1 MLKHVPN
8 ILTIIR
14 FLLIPFIVVAILQQN
29 YILAFILL
37 TVSAIT
43 DILDGTIARKFDCI
57 SNFGKLVDPLADKA
71 TQIAV
76 LAALTIG
83 SIIPIWILV
92 VVFVKEAIM
101 IAGASFLYGKE
112 LIVSSKW
119 WGKLATVLFY
129 IAIVISLCQ
138 QQFASFLTAS
148 ENVFAK
154 IFLVADTPFYVLA
167 LITTVFSL
175 LMYFN
180 AFYRHGYLKVNTEN
194 VKGANLDLRTKK
206 KDKQKKEKP
215 EIFLWS
221 FLFVIF

>member
-206 KDKQKKEKP
+206 KDKQKKEK
-215 EIFLWS
+215 
-221 FLFVIF
+221 

>member
-1 MLKHVPN
+1 MLKHIPN

-14 FLLIPFIVVAILQQN
+14 FLLIPFIVVAILQQH
-29 YILAFILL
+29 YIVAFILL
-37 TVSAIT
+37 TLSGIT

-83 SIIPIWILV
+83 CIIPIWILV
-92 VVFVKEAIM
+92 VVFIKEAIM

-112 LIVSSKW
+112 LVVSSKW

-129 IAIVISLCQ
+129 IAIVISLVQ
-138 QQFASFLTAS
+138 QQFAGALTAS
-148 ENVFAK
+148 ETIFAK

-180 AFYRHGYLKVNTEN
+180 AFYRHGYLKVNNEN

-206 KDKQKKEKP
+206 KNMDKP
-215 EIFLWS
+215 EN
-221 FLFVIF
+221 